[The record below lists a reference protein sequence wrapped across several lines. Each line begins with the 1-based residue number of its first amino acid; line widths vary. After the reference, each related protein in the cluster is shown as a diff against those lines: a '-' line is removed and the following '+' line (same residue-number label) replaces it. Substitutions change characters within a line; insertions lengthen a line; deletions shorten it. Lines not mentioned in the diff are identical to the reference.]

1 MHIHSNWIVS
11 PLHVTYN
18 VSVQVCAPPSPAYS
32 PAYSAAPDCSSAV
45 RRVCYKQPALVPV
58 VKKVRHTWQ

>member
-1 MHIHSNWIVS
+1 M
-11 PLHVTYN
+11 TCN